1 MNTYLGLDI
10 GDVRIGVAKTDAL
23 GMFASSYEVIDR
35 NKVNPFQ
42 RINEIIK
49 EEKVCALI
57 VGQPKTKD
65 GQNAIQVEKVEKF
78 ISQLKELI
86 GNDFKVYYIDERYT
100 TKEAEYYLKNFSKK
114 NGKERRKVVD
124 MVAATIILQNFLDSN
139 NRFKK

>member
-35 NKVNPFQ
+35 NKINPFQ
-42 RINEIIK
+42 RIYEIIK
-49 EEKVCALI
+49 EEKVCALV

-65 GQNAIQVEKVEKF
+65 GQNAI

-86 GNDFKVYYIDERYT
+86 GNDFKVYHIDERYT

-139 NRFKK
+139 NKFKK

>member
-10 GDVRIGVAKTDAL
+10 GDVRVGVAKTDAL

-35 NKVNPFQ
+35 NKINPFQ
-42 RINEIIK
+42 RIYEIIK
-49 EEKVCALI
+49 EEKVCALV

-78 ISQLKELI
+78 ITELKELI
-86 GNDFKVYYIDERYT
+86 GKEFKVYYVDERYT

-114 NGKERRKVVD
+114 KW
-124 MVAATIILQNFLDSN
+124 
-139 NRFKK
+139 

>member
-1 MNTYLGLDI
+1 MPLVCLHQ
-10 GDVRIGVAKTDAL
+10 VMKL
-23 GMFASSYEVIDR
+23 SID
-35 NKVNPFQ
+35 
-42 RINEIIK
+42 IK
-49 EEKVCALI
+49 EEKVCALV

-78 ISQLKELI
+78 ITELKELI
-86 GNDFKVYYIDERYT
+86 GKEFKVYYVDERYT

-139 NRFKK
+139 NKFKK